1 MNKEQ
6 LLNNLHK
13 LYRSDPWLM
22 QIFTSTGLTLDELET
37 EINRVERQYW
47 FDTIDID
54 FLPIYEKLLAI
65 KTNPSSAIEDRRS
78 FIEAKWKSSS
88 KCDLKLIQAVCN
100 SWKNG
105 EVTTAF
111 INGQIQLKFIG
122 DKGVPEDLQGL
133 LLALDG
139 IKPAHLALTYIFA
152 YYLVE
157 DINNMLIED
166 LITKKIEEFA
176 FNPR

>member
-13 LYRSDPWLM
+13 LYREDPWL
-22 QIFTSTGLTLDELET
+22 IELFDSTGLTLDELET

-65 KTNPSSAIEDRRS
+65 KTNPSNTIEDRRS

-122 DKGVPEDLQGL
+122 DKGVPKDLDGL
-133 LLALDG
+133 ILAIEG

-152 YYLVE
+152 YYLVK
-157 DINNMLIED
+157 DVNTMKINVLQ
-166 LITKKIEEFA
+166 TKKIKDFA